1 VSARDLLD
9 LVWVVPALPLLGSVI
24 ILFFGTRMGEPNSGR
39 FAALMMFLA
48 FVASIIV
55 FAAMLS
61 LPSESRSNVVDIF
74 TWIPAGRFEVQ
85 MGFLADP
92 LSVTWI
98 LFVTGIGTLI
108 HVYSIGYMHGDPR
121 FSRFFAYLNFF
132 VAAMLVLVL
141 GSSYLV
147 TFLGWE
153 GVGLASY
160 LLISFWFERE
170 SAAVAGKKAF
180 VTNRIGDFGF
190 MVAMFLIFATVGTLD
205 YGLSGEAAGTVAS
218 GTATA
223 IALLLFLGAIGKSAQ
238 GPLYVWLADA
248 MEGPTPVS
256 ALIHAATMV
265 TAGVYLV
272 ARAHPFFD
280 ASGDAL
286 TVVAWV
292 GALTA
297 LYAGTIA
304 IVQVDLKRVLAF
316 STISQLGYMFL
327 ALGVGAYDA
336 AVFMV
341 IAHACYKGT
350 LFLGAGSVIHGNADN
365 QDMRTMGG
373 LRKFMPVTAFA
384 MVIAWLAIAGVPPF
398 SGFWAKDGILE
409 SSFFAHDYGVW
420 VVGTIAAAFTAFYMT
435 RAIWMTFYANERFR
449 ADGPAPAEGEAGAPA
464 PERVEE
470 DELASPIVMAYQ
482 QPLPA
487 RLEHDPHESPKVML
501 VPLGILAFFAA
512 VVGVIDLP
520 FQSIEFLNEW
530 LEPVFEGT
538 QQPHATSFLG
548 AAGLD
553 VLSVTFGLAGL
564 FLAYVIYQ
572 HGLQRPENDPI
583 RSKLGGRVHNL
594 LAHDWYYDETIAR
607 AVGGPGRRFANWLAY
622 FFDAKIIDGA
632 VNGLAWLFVW
642 KSERLRRLQT
652 GYVRQYALG
661 IVLGAVLLLLYAVA
675 RVFGG

>member
-1 VSARDLLD
+1 
-9 LVWVVPALPLLGSVI
+9 
-24 ILFFGTRMGEPNSGR
+24 
-39 FAALMMFLA
+39 
-48 FVASIIV
+48 
-55 FAAMLS
+55 
-61 LPSESRSNVVDIF
+61 
-74 TWIPAGRFEVQ
+74 
-85 MGFLADP
+85 
-92 LSVTWI
+92 
-98 LFVTGIGTLI
+98 
-108 HVYSIGYMHGDPR
+108 
-121 FSRFFAYLNFF
+121 
-132 VAAMLVLVL
+132 MLVLVL

-205 YGLSGEAAGTVAS
+205 YGVSGAQAGSIAG

-265 TAGVYLV
+265 TAGIYLV

-280 ASGDAL
+280 ASPTAM

-292 GALTA
+292 GAITA

-350 LFLGAGSVIHGNADN
+350 LFLGAGSVIHGNEDN
-365 QDMRTMGG
+365 QDMRTMGA

-384 MVIAWLAIAGVPPF
+384 MVIAWLAIAGIPPF

-420 VVGTIAAAFTAFYMT
+420 VVGTIAAAFTGFYMT

-449 ADGPAPAEGEAGAPA
+449 AVDAAGTEIQGSDTEAP
-464 PERVEE
+464 RVEE
-470 DELASPIVMAYQ
+470 DEYASPIVMAYT
-482 QPLPA
+482 PPAPA
-487 RLEHDPHESPKVML
+487 RLEHDPHESPRIML
-501 VPLGILAFFAA
+501 WPLGILAFFAA
-512 VVGVIDLP
+512 IVGVIDLP
-520 FQSIEFLNEW
+520 FQSVEFLNKW
-530 LEPVFEGT
+530 LDPVFEPVA
-538 QQPHATSFLG
+538 QPHPPSFLG

-553 VLSVTFGLAGL
+553 VLSVMFGLAGL

-572 HGLQRPENDPI
+572 HGLERPADDPM
-583 RSKLGGRVHNL
+583 RSKLGSGLHNL
-594 LAHDWYYDETIAR
+594 LAHDWYYDETIGR
-607 AVGGPGRRFANWLAY
+607 AVGGPGRKFANWLAY
-622 FFDAKIIDGA
+622 FVDAKIIDGA
-632 VNGLAWLFVW
+632 VNGVAWLFQRA
-642 KSERLRRLQT
+642 SERLRRLQT
-652 GYVRQYALG
+652 GHVRQYALG
-661 IVLGAVLLLLYAVA
+661 IVLGAALLLLYAIA
-675 RVFGG
+675 RVYGG

>member
-1 VSARDLLD
+1 MSARDVLD

-24 ILFFGTRMGEPNSGR
+24 ILFFGKRIGEPNAGR
-39 FAALMMFLA
+39 LAALMMFLA
-48 FVASIIV
+48 FVASIVV

-61 LPSESRSNVVDIF
+61 LPSESRTNVVDIF
-74 TWIPAGRFEVQ
+74 TWIPAGRFQIQ

-98 LFVTGIGTLI
+98 LFVTGIATLI

-132 VAAMLVLVL
+132 VGAMLVLVL

-205 YGLSGEAAGTVAS
+205 YTASGEAASTVAT

-272 ARAHPFFD
+272 ARAHPFFEV
-280 ASGDAL
+280 SGDAM

-350 LFLGAGSVIHGNADN
+350 LFLGAGSVIHGNEDN

-384 MVIAWLAIAGVPPF
+384 MVIAWLAIAGIPPF

-449 ADGPAPAEGEAGAPA
+449 ADAPEGDAAAAPTA
-464 PERVEE
+464 ERVEE
-470 DELASPIVMAYQ
+470 DELASPIVMAYTA
-482 QPLPA
+482 PAPA
-487 RLEHDPHESPKVML
+487 RLEHDPHESPMVML

-530 LEPVFEGT
+530 LEPVFEGVS
-538 QQPHATSFLG
+538 QPHPPTFIG

-572 HGLQRPENDPI
+572 HGLARPADDPI

-594 LAHDWYYDETIAR
+594 LAHDWYYDESIAR

-622 FFDAKIIDGA
+622 FFDAKVIDGA
-632 VNGLAWLFVW
+632 VNGVARLFVW